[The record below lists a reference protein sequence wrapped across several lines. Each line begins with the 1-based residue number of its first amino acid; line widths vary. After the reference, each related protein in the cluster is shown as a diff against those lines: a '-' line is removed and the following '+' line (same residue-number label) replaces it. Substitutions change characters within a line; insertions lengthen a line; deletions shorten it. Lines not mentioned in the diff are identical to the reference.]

1 MTGAREYFVGFE
13 HAEAMQYDG
22 THKSAIALHEF
33 IPSLFENE
41 VVLVQF
47 GEKMPA
53 MLTRLTD
60 VKGGQ
65 WVVTM
70 LGGGVR
76 NWNGRQEYDTP
87 WSRLPEDL
95 FPMRTGGQPSLF
107 NQPVQTGAWVVMKT
121 TNMHMG
127 IEKKEPV
134 YATEWILGKADDAG
148 KIRPLRSLIGIHDRA
163 RVATHRQAV
172 LSNEWTTPWEP
183 IEKESDQS

>member
-1 MTGAREYFVGFE
+1 VTGAREYFVGFE
-13 HAEAMQYDG
+13 PAEAVQYDG
-22 THKSAIALHEF
+22 THKSAIALYEF
-33 IPSLFENE
+33 MPSLFEGD
-41 VVLVQF
+41 VTLVQF

-53 MLTRLTD
+53 ILTRLTD

-95 FPMRTGGQPSLF
+95 FPMRTGGHPRLF
-107 NQPVQTGAWVVMKT
+107 SKPVEIGSWVVRKT
-121 TNMHMG
+121 ARRFVG
-127 IEKKEPV
+127 IEKNEPV
-134 YATEWILGKADDAG
+134 YVTEWIPGKADHAG
-148 KIRPLRSLIGIHDRA
+148 KVRPLRSLIGIHERS

-183 IEKESDQS
+183 IEKESTHS